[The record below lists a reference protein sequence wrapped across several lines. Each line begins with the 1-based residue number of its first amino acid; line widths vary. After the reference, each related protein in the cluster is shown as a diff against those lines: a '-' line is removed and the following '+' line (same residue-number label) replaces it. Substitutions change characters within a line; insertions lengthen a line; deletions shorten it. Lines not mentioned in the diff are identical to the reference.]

1 MSLANF
7 KRVVGRR
14 ATCLS
19 ALPLVLMLS
28 ACSSPDPSPRADS
41 AVLATTP
48 SAGTAPAP
56 ATNTATSNAL
66 RLDGLG
72 DLRIGQPVPN
82 SSTWAERGAQASDV
96 CRTASSPQYP
106 GAYAI
111 VIDNTVQRITL
122 GQRSSLTF
130 DGLGIGATEQ
140 AVSVKFPALTQDL
153 HKYESPP
160 AKYLTSPD
168 ASPSSAG
175 VRFEI
180 GADGKVKLIHVGLMP
195 VLAYV
200 EGCA

>member
-19 ALPLVLMLS
+19 ALPLVLMLG
-28 ACSSPDPSPRADS
+28 ACSSPDPAPRADS

-48 SAGTAPAP
+48 SAGTASAQ
-56 ATNTATSNAL
+56 ATNTATSNTL

-72 DLRIGQPVPN
+72 DLRIGQPVPAG
-82 SSTWAERGAQASDV
+82 STWAERGAQASDV
-96 CRTASSPQYP
+96 CRTVSSPQYP

-140 AVSVKFPALTQDL
+140 AVSARFPALTPDL

-168 ASPSSAG
+168 ASLSSAG

>member
-19 ALPLVLMLS
+19 ALPLVWMLG
-28 ACSSPDPSPRADS
+28 ACSSPDPAPRADS

-48 SAGTAPAP
+48 SAGTAPAQ
-56 ATNTATSNAL
+56 ATNTATSNTL
-66 RLDGLG
+66 QLDGLG
-72 DLRIGQPVPN
+72 DLRIGQPVPK

-96 CRTASSPQYP
+96 CRTVSSPQYP

-140 AVSVKFPALTQDL
+140 AVSAKFPALAQDL

-160 AKYLTSPD
+160 AKYLTSPN

>member
-1 MSLANF
+1 M
-7 KRVVGRR
+7 
-14 ATCLS
+14 
-19 ALPLVLMLS
+19 
-28 ACSSPDPSPRADS
+28 
-41 AVLATTP
+41 LATTP
-48 SAGTAPAP
+48 SAGTASAQ
-56 ATNTATSNAL
+56 ATNTATSNTL

-72 DLRIGQPVPN
+72 DLRIGQPVPAG
-82 SSTWAERGAQASDV
+82 STWAERGAQASDV
-96 CRTASSPQYP
+96 CRTVSSPQYP

-140 AVSVKFPALTQDL
+140 AVSARFPALTPDL

-168 ASPSSAG
+168 ASLSSAG

>member
-1 MSLANF
+1 M
-7 KRVVGRR
+7 
-14 ATCLS
+14 
-19 ALPLVLMLS
+19 
-28 ACSSPDPSPRADS
+28 
-41 AVLATTP
+41 LATTP
-48 SAGTAPAP
+48 SAGTAPA
-56 ATNTATSNAL
+56 TNTATSNSL

-96 CRTASSPQYP
+96 CRTVSSPQYP

-130 DGLGIGATEQ
+130 DGLGISATEQ

-168 ASPSSAG
+168 ASPSNAG

>member
-1 MSLANF
+1 MSLANS
-7 KRVVGRR
+7 KRATGRR
-14 ATCLS
+14 AACLS
-19 ALPLVLMLS
+19 GLSLVFVLG
-28 ACSSPDPSPRADS
+28 ACASPDPTPRADNS
-41 AVLATTP
+41 KPASTP
-48 SAGTAPAP
+48 SASTGASTHTASP
-56 ATNTATSNAL
+56 NAL
-66 RLDGLG
+66 SLDGLG
-72 DLRIGQPVPN
+72 DLRIGQPVSK

-96 CRTASSPQYP
+96 CRTVSSPQYP

-140 AVSVKFPALTQDL
+140 AVSAKFPALTQDL

-160 AKYLTSPD
+160 AKYLTSPN
-168 ASPSSAG
+168 ALPSSAG

>member
-1 MSLANF
+1 MSHAGF
-7 KRVVGRR
+7 KQFFNRR
-14 ATCLS
+14 TAMCLS
-19 ALPLVLMLS
+19 GVSLVLLLGACGSSGPGS
-28 ACSSPDPSPRADS
+28 AALNPATPAPSAASSPAS
-41 AVLATTP
+41 
-48 SAGTAPAP
+48 APASSNI
-56 ATNTATSNAL
+56 NTL
-66 RLDGLG
+66 RLEGLG
-72 DLRIGQPVPN
+72 DLRIGQPVPK
-82 SSTWAERGAQASDV
+82 SSIWAERGAQASDV
-96 CRTASSPQYP
+96 CRTVSSPRYP

-140 AVSVKFPALTQDL
+140 AVSAKFPALAQDL

-160 AKYLTSPD
+160 AKYLTSPN
-168 ASPSSAG
+168 ALPSSAG

>member
-1 MSLANF
+1 MSLSNS
-7 KRVVGRR
+7 KRVFGRR
-14 ATCLS
+14 AACLS
-19 ALPLVLMLS
+19 GLSLVFVLG
-28 ACSSPDPSPRADS
+28 ACSLLDPVPPADS
-41 AVLATTP
+41 A
-48 SAGTAPAP
+48 APAP
-56 ATNTATSNAL
+56 TTPTTSGTAARTATPNAL
-66 RLDGLG
+66 SLDGLG
-72 DLRIGQPVPN
+72 DLRIGQPVPK

-96 CRTASSPQYP
+96 CRTVSSPRYP

-122 GQRSSLTF
+122 GQRSSFTF

-140 AVSVKFPALTQDL
+140 AVSARFPALTQDL

-160 AKYLTSPD
+160 AKYLTSPN

>member
-1 MSLANF
+1 MHLE
-7 KRVVGRR
+7 
-14 ATCLS
+14 
-19 ALPLVLMLS
+19 
-28 ACSSPDPSPRADS
+28 
-41 AVLATTP
+41 
-48 SAGTAPAP
+48 
-56 ATNTATSNAL
+56 
-66 RLDGLG
+66 GLG
-72 DLRIGQPVPN
+72 DLRIGQPVPK
-82 SSTWAERGAQASDV
+82 SSIWAERGAQASDV
-96 CRTASSPQYP
+96 CRTVSSPRYP

-140 AVSVKFPALTQDL
+140 AVSAKFPALAQDL

-160 AKYLTSPD
+160 AKYLTSPN
-168 ASPSSAG
+168 ALPSSAG